1 MFGFNGRLN
10 TCAVKVPPTDNRRTD
25 GEAGTHCKSL
35 GAQNCVTWPT
45 HSRQGNFKFSMSCPT
60 QDTFP
65 RGELWLKLPLNGR
78 PGASAAPAGHAVF
91 PGQRH
96 SPRACGGMCLCHLLN
111 LALIQHSTHS
121 GRAIALDSLALAF
134 HLRLDRLP
142 LVLLGIREHAFANSA
157 SRLCGEKS
165 KT

>member
-45 HSRQGNFKFSMSCPT
+45 HSRQGNFKFNMSCPT

-91 PGQRH
+91 PGQATLPQGVRGNVPL
-96 SPRACGGMCLCHLLN
+96 SPPKPGSHPTQHPLWQSHCFGQSSSGISSAIGQASSGSSGDKVACFCQLC
-111 LALIQHSTHS
+111 
-121 GRAIALDSLALAF
+121 
-134 HLRLDRLP
+134 
-142 LVLLGIREHAFANSA
+142 
-157 SRLCGEKS
+157 
-165 KT
+165 